1 MNTTNTEKNLT
12 LSYSMIQSFFWMNFA
27 AIMGFSS
34 IYLLSCGITNTQI
47 GMIIAAAGIIS
58 AILQPVVAS
67 YADRPSSA
75 SLRRIVAVICLIIL
89 SVNACILLLYHRS
102 VVLTGLLYGCS
113 ITLLQLMLPL
123 VNSLG
128 TESMNQGRKLNW
140 GIARGMGS
148 LVYAII
154 AYLLGIIVENTTARS
169 VPVSIVIGFI
179 LMFVSVVTFPFR
191 KTSSDAAA
199 APEKTGSSGSGSP
212 AAFFR
217 KYRRFSM
224 VLSGTT
230 LVYISH
236 ILLNNFTFQIVQ
248 SKGGGS
254 PEMGFSMALAAC
266 IELPTLFLFSRMVKK
281 VRCDIWFRLCGIF
294 FALKAIGTLLAPN
307 IPGFYGVQFL
317 QMLGWALMTV
327 ASVYYV
333 NAIMEKE
340 DAIKGQA
347 YMTMT
352 YTFGSVLGALIGG
365 WLIDAAGVNAM
376 LIFASA
382 CAVIGAVIM
391 LILSEK
397 TPQNG

>member
-1 MNTTNTEKNLT
+1 
-12 LSYSMIQSFFWMNFA
+12 MIQSFFWMNFA

-34 IYLLSCGITNTQI
+34 IYLLDCGITNTQI

-102 VVLTGLLYGCS
+102 SVLTGFLYGGS

-154 AYLLGIIVENTTARS
+154 AYLLGIIVEKTTARS
-169 VPVSIVIGFI
+169 VPVSIVIGFV
-179 LMFVSVVTFPFR
+179 LMFAAVVTFPFR
-191 KTSSDAAA
+191 KTTAETAA
-199 APEKTGSSGSGSP
+199 APEKPDRSGSGSP

-266 IELPTLFLFSRMVKK
+266 IELPTLFLFSWMVKK

-307 IPGFYGVQFL
+307 IPFFYGVQLL

-327 ASVYYV
+327 ASVYSV

-391 LILSEK
+391 LLLSEK